1 MATPIRLAVLL
12 KPDDAQPA
20 LDRAAQ
26 YARVNPE
33 IEVVAIRI
41 VNNYKDSEIEQ
52 LRSKE
57 NAKFE
62 SLKRLYSSIEKFSFK
77 VLFDKDV
84 ADTFTDECRNGSY
97 SIAVISANKRHT
109 IRDIFISSIDSSIM
123 RNSTIPLLVVRSASQ
138 TATLGQ
144 NVLLAIDFNEVAHLD
159 KLDDYLFEAASQF
172 AKSFDSKVHLAN
184 CVTPQSSGL
193 MGGNLDQSKIIN
205 NTGVLNPVG
214 LHNKLALEFANKH
227 GIDKDNIHVLEGRI
241 DEEIPRLCEALN
253 ARMVCMG
260 TTPRS
265 TFLGSINSSASELV
279 LEQIKG
285 DIFIVNSNTFN

>member
-123 RNSTIPLLVVRSASQ
+123 RNSTIPLLVVKSASQ

-172 AKSFDSKVHLAN
+172 AKSFDSKVHLAKLIVICILKQLYSIN
-184 CVTPQSSGL
+184 EIC
-193 MGGNLDQSKIIN
+193 NLIN
-205 NTGVLNPVG
+205 
-214 LHNKLALEFANKH
+214 LALE
-227 GIDKDNIHVLEGRI
+227 G
-241 DEEIPRLCEALN
+241 EEIKDSYNKFCEELENAIYVVFDKKEMRKKELTDKQYIMRTVVLSFSNKLYVEKNFLN
-253 ARMVCMG
+253 KE
-260 TTPRS
+260 
-265 TFLGSINSSASELV
+265 NNNE
-279 LEQIKG
+279 K
-285 DIFIVNSNTFN
+285 

>member
-77 VLFDKDV
+77 VLFDKNPY
-84 ADTFTDECRNGSY
+84 FSW
-97 SIAVISANKRHT
+97 SSS
-109 IRDIFISSIDSSIM
+109 FII
-123 RNSTIPLLVVRSASQ
+123 VFKV
-138 TATLGQ
+138 
-144 NVLLAIDFNEVAHLD
+144 F
-159 KLDDYLFEAASQF
+159 
-172 AKSFDSKVHLAN
+172 KSFITL
-184 CVTPQSSGL
+184 SSSFIGWN
-193 MGGNLDQSKIIN
+193 NL
-205 NTGVLNPVG
+205 
-214 LHNKLALEFANKH
+214 
-227 GIDKDNIHVLEGRI
+227 
-241 DEEIPRLCEALN
+241 
-253 ARMVCMG
+253 
-260 TTPRS
+260 
-265 TFLGSINSSASELV
+265 
-279 LEQIKG
+279 
-285 DIFIVNSNTFN
+285 